1 VFTEARP
8 LIESERAVDAFVRPS
23 PEEIKQPERPKLA
36 DVMGP
41 GLITGASDDDP
52 SGIATYSQAGA
63 QFGYALGWTLVLTY
77 PLMCAIQMISAQVGR
92 VTGLGLAGNMRKHY
106 PAPLLYLLVGL
117 LLAANIINIGA
128 DLGAMA
134 AALRLLVA
142 GPQLVFVA
150 GFAIVTVLLEVF
162 VRYSRYASML
172 RWLTIALFAYVVTV
186 FAVGVPWLTV
196 AQNLV
201 VPHIQFTGAYLTVVV
216 AVFGTTISPYL
227 FFWQAAEEVEDEQ
240 EDPKAKPLI
249 QAPQQAPRQMAR
261 IQIDTLV
268 GMGISNLV
276 ALFIIITTAAT
287 LNAHNVTDIQTSS
300 QAAEALRPIAGN
312 FAFAIFAL
320 GIVGTG
326 MLALPVL
333 AGSAAYAVGEA
344 LQWQVGLAQKPGR
357 ARAFYLTIAVAT
369 LIGAGLN
376 FTPLDP
382 IKALFWS
389 AVINGVAAVPIM
401 AMIMLMASRKAV
413 MGQFTLT
420 PWLKFLGW
428 LGTAVMAA
436 AAVAM
441 FATWG
446 D

>member
-1 VFTEARP
+1 MNAPTKSLLDETKRP
-8 LIESERAVDAFVRPS
+8 D
-23 PEEIKQPERPKLA
+23 RPKLA

-63 QFGYALGWTLVLTY
+63 QFGYALGWTLLLTY

-92 VTGLGLAGNMRKHY
+92 VTGRGLAGNMRRHY
-106 PAPLLYLLVGL
+106 PAPFVYTLVGL
-117 LLAANIINIGA
+117 LLVANVINIGA

-134 AALRLLVA
+134 AALRLLVD
-142 GPQLVFVA
+142 GPQLGLVA
-150 GFAIVTVLLEVF
+150 AFAVITILLEVF
-162 VRYSRYASML
+162 MRYSRYASVL
-172 RWLTIALFAYVVTV
+172 RWLTISLFAYVATV
-186 FAVGVPWLTV
+186 FAVNVPWLTV
-196 AQNLV
+196 AENLV
-201 VPHIQFTGAYLTVVV
+201 APHVKLSGDYLTVVV

-227 FFWQAAEEVEDEQ
+227 FFWQAGEEVEDEK
-240 EDPKAKPLI
+240 EDPAAKPLI
-249 QAPQQAPRQMAR
+249 EAPLQAPRQIAR

-276 ALFIIITTAAT
+276 ALFIMITTAAT
-287 LNAHNVTDIQTSS
+287 LNAHGVTDIQTSS
-300 QAAEALRPIAGN
+300 QAAEALRPIAGR
-312 FAFAIFAL
+312 FAFTVFAL

-326 MLALPVL
+326 LLALPVL
-333 AGSAAYAVGEA
+333 AGSAAYAVGET
-344 LQWQVGLAQKPGR
+344 LHWRVGLAQRPGR
-357 ARAFYLTIAVAT
+357 ARAFYGVIAAATI
-369 LIGAGLN
+369 IGAGLN

-413 MGQFTLT
+413 MGEFTLT
-420 PWLKFLGW
+420 KWLTGLGW
-428 LGTAVMAA
+428 LATAAMAA
-436 AAVAM
+436 AAVGM